1 MHGFRN
7 SHFDSQRV
15 NLRRSEKTEKK
26 AENSGK
32 FFGDRLDF
40 VVRTGVAGTLNR
52 PRSRM
57 DTNEQARVRALHSYK
72 ILDTDPEKAFD
83 DLTILASHICETPVA
98 LISLIDSDRQW
109 FKSRVGVDVK
119 ETPREVAF
127 CNIAIQHSD
136 LFIVPDATKD
146 TRFSSNPFVVSD
158 PKIRFYA
165 GAPFRSSDGYALGT
179 LCVVDVVPRQLTPNQ
194 QNALLALSR
203 QVQAQ
208 FELRKN
214 LLELRTALDERDRA
228 EAERDRTISELQ
240 TALGHVS
247 RLSGLLPA
255 CSVCKLDVTIPADPN
270 AISGVVDGVMQIA
283 REMKCSDGNEYQI
296 ELALREALANAIVHG
311 CNNDPTKKV
320 ECCVACT
327 ESSDVMIVVRDPGEG
342 FSPSAVPDPLAAE
355 NLHSHHGRGIYLIN
369 QLMDEVS
376 FDRNGAEIRMRKVA
390 GASGT
395 DGSPAPSLSATG
407 VGD

>member
-1 MHGFRN
+1 MA
-7 SHFDSQRV
+7 
-15 NLRRSEKTEKK
+15 
-26 AENSGK
+26 AEANADAK
-32 FFGDRLDF
+32 
-40 VVRTGVAGTLNR
+40 
-52 PRSRM
+52 
-57 DTNEQARVRALHSYK
+57 EQARIRALHSYK

-109 FKSRVGVDVK
+109 FKSCVGVNLT

-127 CNIAIQHSD
+127 CNIAIQQPD

-146 TRFSSNPFVVSD
+146 ARFSSNPFVVSD

-165 GAPFRSSDGYALGT
+165 GAPITSSDGHPLGT
-179 LCVVDVVPRQLTPNQ
+179 LCVVDVVPRELTANQ
-194 QNALLALSR
+194 QSALLALSR

-214 LLELRTALDERDRA
+214 LMELRVALQERDKA
-228 EAERDRTISELQ
+228 EAERDQTIVELKN
-240 TALGHVS
+240 ALGHVG

-283 REMKCSDGNEYQI
+283 REMKCVEGNEYQI
-296 ELALREALANAIVHG
+296 DLALREALANAIVHG
-311 CNNDPTKKV
+311 CDNDPTKHV

-327 ESSDVMIVVRDPGEG
+327 ESSDIVIVVRDPGQG
-342 FSPSAVPDPLAAE
+342 FSPSAIPNPLADE
-355 NLHSHHGRGIYLIN
+355 NLGSSHGRGIYLIN

-376 FDRNGAEIRMRKVA
+376 FERNGAEIRMRKLA
-390 GASGT
+390 GSS
-395 DGSPAPSLSATG
+395 DAPSLAATG
-407 VGD
+407 TGA

>member
-1 MHGFRN
+1 MEAN
-7 SHFDSQRV
+7 A
-15 NLRRSEKTEKK
+15 NNNINEK
-26 AENSGK
+26 
-32 FFGDRLDF
+32 
-40 VVRTGVAGTLNR
+40 
-52 PRSRM
+52 
-57 DTNEQARVRALHSYK
+57 ARVEALRSYR

-98 LISLIDSDRQW
+98 LISLIDADRQW
-109 FKSRVGVDVK
+109 FKSRIGVSVS

-127 CNIAIQHSD
+127 CAKAIQQSE
-136 LFIVPDATKD
+136 LFVVPDATKD
-146 TRFSSNPFVVSD
+146 PRFSSNPFVVSD

-165 GAPFRSSDGYALGT
+165 GAPFKSSDGYSLGT
-179 LCVVDVVPRQLTPNQ
+179 LCVVDMVPRQLTASQ
-194 QNALLALSR
+194 QNALMALSR

-214 LLELRTALDERDRA
+214 LLELRAALDERDRA
-228 EAERDRTISELQ
+228 EAERDQTIKDLQ
-240 TALGHVS
+240 HALEHVN

-255 CSVCKLDVTIPADPN
+255 CSACKLDVTISADPN
-270 AISGVVDGVMQIA
+270 AISGVVDGVMQIT
-283 REMKCSDGNEYQI
+283 REMKCAEGNEYQV

-342 FSPSAVPDPLAAE
+342 FSPSAVPSPLATE
-355 NLHSHHGRGIYLIN
+355 NLHSEHGRGIYLIN

-376 FDRNGAEIRMRKVA
+376 FERNGTEIRMRKA
-390 GASGT
+390 
-395 DGSPAPSLSATG
+395 APSATPTFRATG
-407 VGD
+407 TGD